1 MKISVQEKAVVYR
14 NLATLVNSGVHIL
27 EALESLEVQV
37 RNPQL
42 QEALKRVTGRVSQ
55 GHPLHN
61 AMAKERELFS
71 TLVIALVKVGEKTGK
86 LHNILERIAELT
98 QNRDKLLRQLQSAL
112 AYPALVLTL
121 CLLLLLFAPV
131 LVFSDLLDLLRQL
144 DTELPLVTQ
153 IYLAFSSAILSPL
166 TYLVTVPL
174 LGAGLYTVRTLLR
187 NEERRQ
193 SFEEALFALP
203 GLGDFLRLSVASGV
217 ADSMATCYEAGLPIL
232 DSFRLAAQSTVS
244 LFYKNRLLEAREALK
259 RGEGLAECLTDIHLF
274 QPAHLVILHSGEE
287 TGQTASALK
296 MVAEQASSDVEY
308 AVESFQKLLEP
319 CLLLFVGLVVGFIAV
334 AVLSPTL
341 KMVEGL

>member
-61 AMAKERELFS
+61 AMAKEQELFS
-71 TLVIALVKVGEKTGK
+71 TLVVALVKVGEKTGK

-166 TYLVTVPL
+166 TYLVSIPL
-174 LGAGLYTVRTLLR
+174 LGTGLYTVRTLLQ

-193 SFEEALFALP
+193 T
-203 GLGDFLRLSVASGV
+203 FLSRLSHTNAIGV
-217 ADSMATCYEAGLPIL
+217 FANPTSSKSSVFAAATVLGFLGGDKVTE
-232 DSFRLAAQSTVS
+232 RLIIDYKQPNDDFIYQAMFVS
-244 LFYKNRLLEAREALK
+244 RNNTKVKE
-259 RGEGLAECLTDIHLF
+259 
-274 QPAHLVILHSGEE
+274 VIVSER
-287 TGQTASALK
+287 
-296 MVAEQASSDVEY
+296 
-308 AVESFQKLLEP
+308 QKAMLNSNEKI
-319 CLLLFVGLVVGFIAV
+319 F
-334 AVLSPTL
+334 
-341 KMVEGL
+341 